1 MPSVWASEQLLA
13 HGRLN
18 SAGMIEVEEPKRI
31 IHRVLVVDDDY
42 DLAELL
48 REVLTYENCEVDT
61 AINGM
66 EALERLHASDYEA
79 ILCDLMMP
87 RVDGEA
93 LYHEVARQYPYLANK
108 FLFVTGQAS
117 RKAGFSD
124 FIYRTGNQLIEK
136 PFEIQELRRTV
147 REIFQ
152 R

>member
-1 MPSVWASEQLLA
+1 MSGAALS
-13 HGRLN
+13 
-18 SAGMIEVEEPKRI
+18 GMTDAEEPKGVM
-31 IHRVLVVDDDY
+31 HRVLVVDDDH
-42 DLAELL
+42 DLMELL

-61 AINGM
+61 ATNGM
-66 EALERLHASDYEA
+66 EAIEQLHAHDYEA

-93 LYHEVARQYPYLANK
+93 LYHEVAREYPYLADR

-124 FIYRTGNQLIEK
+124 FICRTGNHLIEK
-136 PFEIQELRRTV
+136 PFEIHELRRAV
-147 REIFQ
+147 REVFQ